1 MATVGKML
9 VGVAPPVSLR
19 SAQALNSSWGPQP
32 TASVP
37 LGHLPQEL
45 PATYRHWR
53 TQRSQVRL
61 GGRRYWRL

>member
-1 MATVGKML
+1 MEMVGKVL
-9 VGVAPPVSLR
+9 RGVAPPVSLR

-37 LGHLPQEL
+37 LEHLPQEL

-53 TQRSQVRL
+53 TQRSQERP
-61 GGRRYWRL
+61 GGSW